1 VLNLLLV
8 SIALVSLVVGGI
20 GIMNIMLV
28 SVSERTKEIGI
39 RLAVGARGRDVL
51 VQFLVEA
58 LVLSVSGGLLGA
70 LIAAVI
76 VELMGSALDIP
87 MSLSSQALGA
97 ALVVSTTIGVVFGL
111 LPARKA
117 AALDPIVALSNE

>member
-1 VLNLLLV
+1 
-8 SIALVSLVVGGI
+8 
-20 GIMNIMLV
+20 
-28 SVSERTKEIGI
+28 
-39 RLAVGARGRDVL
+39 
-51 VQFLVEA
+51 